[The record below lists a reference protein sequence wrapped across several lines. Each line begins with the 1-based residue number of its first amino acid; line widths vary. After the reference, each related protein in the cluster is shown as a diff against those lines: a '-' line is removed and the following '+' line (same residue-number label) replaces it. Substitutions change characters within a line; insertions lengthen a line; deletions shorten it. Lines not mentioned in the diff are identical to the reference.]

1 MLWTW
6 FMYLTSS
13 TPAKPRAPRSCRT
26 WQASLAMP
34 PTRTKAHAYLPV
46 LRALPGQQEAPPLAQ
61 PPIRPRSRGFRLPS
75 QPCAA
80 ANNCRRPSW
89 CQAPS
94 TRTAAK
100 PLSLCRSSVA
110 SRPRHPTSAEVGITS
125 AAFPCIPTATAA
137 FRPRWNAPLAASS
150 STAPPVAHANP
161 PYTDPS
167 PNPSTPPLVATARL
181 LNTRWWWLPCFPASP
196 TAAGCSWGCST

>member
-1 MLWTW
+1 
-6 FMYLTSS
+6 MYLTSS

-34 PTRTKAHAYLPV
+34 PTRTKAHAYPTIYRCCAHYLANMKLPRSLNLQSAHVLVASAFPASLALPRTTAGAQAGARLLRPV
-46 LRALPGQQEAPPLAQ
+46 LQQSHSP
-61 PPIRPRSRGFRLPS
+61 F
-75 QPCAA
+75 AA
-80 ANNCRRPSW
+80 AAWRVDP
-89 CQAPS
+89 A
-94 TRTAAK
+94 T
-100 PLSLCRSSVA
+100 
-110 SRPRHPTSAEVGITS
+110 EVGITS